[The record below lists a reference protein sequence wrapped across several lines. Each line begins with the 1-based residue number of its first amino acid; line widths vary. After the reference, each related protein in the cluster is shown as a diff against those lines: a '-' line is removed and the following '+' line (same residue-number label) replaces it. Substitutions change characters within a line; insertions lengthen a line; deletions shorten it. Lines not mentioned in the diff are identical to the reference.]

1 MVFGLIENQVSN
13 LSYKDGWTELALHRL
28 IQDLKYPILDS
39 KIISKYERWKKEV
52 LELTCKKHFD
62 AQKANKIQ

>member
-1 MVFGLIENQVSN
+1 VSN

-39 KIISKYERWKKEV
+39 KIISKYER
-52 LELTCKKHFD
+52 
-62 AQKANKIQ
+62 